1 MSIYHKLLIIFFI
14 GLINTH
20 FVYADDNQQ
29 LQSLRRSIEEQE
41 KRLAEQKKERTQLI
55 SDLKEQETEIA
66 KLLTSIEKNS
76 LTLKKLDSEIISLIK
91 QIDDLKIKQQ
101 QQRNE
106 LAKQLESAFK
116 LGKNTNFKLI
126 FASEQS
132 ERNERLITYFRYI
145 NEARQQQINML
156 RETQVQLS
164 EKKTALKKTQS
175 TQKTLNTKQKQEQ
188 LALEKNHQNRK
199 KTINLLES
207 SMQKNQQKL
216 DELKDNEAKLQAR
229 IAQAE
234 RESRK
239 IAEEEA
245 RQAKNIEEKQ
255 QKNTNY
261 TLNANERALMAR
273 VSGIGKPQHQFNWP
287 VNGNIIHRFGEALQG
302 ELRWKGMVIDARD
315 GTQVKAI
322 ADGRVILASWL
333 QGYGFV
339 VALEHGKGD
348 MSLYGYNQRVLVEV
362 GEKVR
367 AQQPIAI
374 VGSSGG
380 QNTSGLYFEIRRDGK
395 ALDPSGWLK

>member
-55 SDLKEQETEIA
+55 NDLKDQETEIA

-91 QIDDLKIKQQ
+91 QIDNLKIKQQ

-287 VNGNIIHRFGEALQG
+287 VNGNTIHRFGETLQG

-380 QNTSGLYFEIRRDGK
+380 QNISGLYFEIRRDGK
-395 ALDPSGWLK
+395 ALDPNGWLK

>member
-1 MSIYHKLLIIFFI
+1 MSIYHKLLITFFI

-55 SDLKEQETEIA
+55 NDLKDQETEIA

-175 TQKTLNTKQKQEQ
+175 TQKTLNNKQKQEQ

-216 DELKDNEAKLQAR
+216 DELKNNEAKLQAR

-287 VNGNIIHRFGEALQG
+287 VNGNTIHRFGETLQG

-367 AQQPIAI
+367 AQQPVAI

>member
-245 RQAKNIEEKQ
+245 RQAKNIAEKQ

>member
-1 MSIYHKLLIIFFI
+1 MSIYHKLLIIFFW

-41 KRLAEQKKERTQLI
+41 KRLAEQKKERTQLM

>member
-55 SDLKEQETEIA
+55 NDLKDQETEIA

-287 VNGNIIHRFGEALQG
+287 VNGNTIHRFGETLQG

-367 AQQPIAI
+367 AQQPVAI

>member
-14 GLINTH
+14 GLINPY

-55 SDLKEQETEIA
+55 NDLKDQETEIA

-76 LTLKKLDSEIISLIK
+76 LTLKKLDSEMISLIK

-216 DELKDNEAKLQAR
+216 DELKNNEAKLQAR

-287 VNGNIIHRFGEALQG
+287 VNGNTIHRFGETLQG

-380 QNTSGLYFEIRRDGK
+380 QNTAGLYFEIRRDGK

>member
-14 GLINTH
+14 GLINTY

-55 SDLKEQETEIA
+55 NDLKDQETEIA

-216 DELKDNEAKLQAR
+216 DELKNNEAKLQAR

-287 VNGNIIHRFGEALQG
+287 VNGNTIHRFGETLQG

>member
-55 SDLKEQETEIA
+55 NDLKDQETEIA

-216 DELKDNEAKLQAR
+216 DELKNNEAKLQAR

-287 VNGNIIHRFGEALQG
+287 VNGNTIHRFGETLQG

>member
-14 GLINTH
+14 GLINTY

-55 SDLKEQETEIA
+55 NDLKDQETEIA

-216 DELKDNEAKLQAR
+216 DELKNNEAKLQAR

-255 QKNTNY
+255 QQNTNY

-287 VNGNIIHRFGEALQG
+287 VNGNTIHRFGETLQG

>member
-1 MSIYHKLLIIFFI
+1 MSIYHNLLIIFFI

-91 QIDDLKIKQQ
+91 QIDDLRIKQQ

-216 DELKDNEAKLQAR
+216 DDLKDNEAKLQAR

-234 RESRK
+234 RESQK

-380 QNTSGLYFEIRRDGK
+380 QNISGLYFEIRRDGK
-395 ALDPSGWLK
+395 ALDPNGWLK

>member
-55 SDLKEQETEIA
+55 NDLKDQETEIA

-216 DELKDNEAKLQAR
+216 DELKNNEAKLQAR

-287 VNGNIIHRFGEALQG
+287 VNGNIIHRFGETLQG
-302 ELRWKGMVIDARD
+302 ELRWKGMVINARD

-380 QNTSGLYFEIRRDGK
+380 QNTAGLYFEIRRDGK

>member
-91 QIDDLKIKQQ
+91 QIDNLKIKQQ

-380 QNTSGLYFEIRRDGK
+380 QNISGLYFEIRRDGK
-395 ALDPSGWLK
+395 ALDPNGWLK

>member
-1 MSIYHKLLIIFFI
+1 M
-14 GLINTH
+14 
-20 FVYADDNQQ
+20 YADDNQQ

-55 SDLKEQETEIA
+55 NDLKDQETEIA

-216 DELKDNEAKLQAR
+216 DELKNNEAKLQAR

-255 QKNTNY
+255 QQNTNY

-287 VNGNIIHRFGEALQG
+287 VNGNTIHRFGETLQG

-367 AQQPIAI
+367 AQQPVAI

>member
-1 MSIYHKLLIIFFI
+1 MSIYHKLLITFFI

-55 SDLKEQETEIA
+55 NDLKDQETEIA

-216 DELKDNEAKLQAR
+216 DELKNNEAKLQAR

-287 VNGNIIHRFGEALQG
+287 VNGNTIHRFGETLQG

-380 QNTSGLYFEIRRDGK
+380 QNTAGLYFEIRRDGK

>member
-55 SDLKEQETEIA
+55 NDLKDQETEIA
-66 KLLTSIEKNS
+66 KLLTLIEKNS

-216 DELKDNEAKLQAR
+216 DELKNNEAKLQAR

-287 VNGNIIHRFGEALQG
+287 VNGNTIHRFGETLQG

-367 AQQPIAI
+367 AQQPVAI

>member
-91 QIDDLKIKQQ
+91 QIDNLKIKQQ

-287 VNGNIIHRFGEALQG
+287 VNGNTIHRFGETLQG

-380 QNTSGLYFEIRRDGK
+380 QNISGLYFEIRRDGK
-395 ALDPSGWLK
+395 ALDPNGWLK

>member
-1 MSIYHKLLIIFFI
+1 M
-14 GLINTH
+14 
-20 FVYADDNQQ
+20 YADDNQQ

-55 SDLKEQETEIA
+55 NDLKDQEIEIA

-216 DELKDNEAKLQAR
+216 DELKNNEAKLQAR

-287 VNGNIIHRFGEALQG
+287 VNGNTIHRFGETLQG

-380 QNTSGLYFEIRRDGK
+380 QNTAGLYFEIRRDGK

>member
-41 KRLAEQKKERTQLI
+41 KRLAEQKKERTQLM

-255 QKNTNY
+255 QKNTSY

-287 VNGNIIHRFGEALQG
+287 VNGNTIHRFGETLQG

-380 QNTSGLYFEIRRDGK
+380 QNISGLYFEIRRDGK
-395 ALDPSGWLK
+395 ALDPNGWLK

>member
-1 MSIYHKLLIIFFI
+1 M
-14 GLINTH
+14 
-20 FVYADDNQQ
+20 YADDNQQ

-55 SDLKEQETEIA
+55 NDLKDQETEIA

-216 DELKDNEAKLQAR
+216 DELKNNEAKLQAR

-287 VNGNIIHRFGEALQG
+287 VNGNTIHRFGETLQG

-380 QNTSGLYFEIRRDGK
+380 QNTAGLYFEIRRDGK

>member
-55 SDLKEQETEIA
+55 NDLKDQETEIA

-380 QNTSGLYFEIRRDGK
+380 QNISGLYFEIRRDGK
-395 ALDPSGWLK
+395 ALDPNGWLK

>member
-55 SDLKEQETEIA
+55 NDLKDQETEIA

-216 DELKDNEAKLQAR
+216 DELKNNEAKLQAR

-287 VNGNIIHRFGEALQG
+287 VNGNTIHRFGETLQG

-367 AQQPIAI
+367 AQQPVAI

>member
-55 SDLKEQETEIA
+55 NDLKDQETEIA

-287 VNGNIIHRFGEALQG
+287 VNGNTVHRFGEALQG

>member
-1 MSIYHKLLIIFFI
+1 
-14 GLINTH
+14 LINTY

-55 SDLKEQETEIA
+55 NDLKDQEIEIA

-216 DELKDNEAKLQAR
+216 DELKNNEAKLQAR

-287 VNGNIIHRFGEALQG
+287 VNGNTIHRFGETLQG

-380 QNTSGLYFEIRRDGK
+380 QNTAGLYFEIRRDGK

>member
-1 MSIYHKLLIIFFI
+1 MSIYHNLLIIFFI

-175 TQKTLNTKQKQEQ
+175 TQKILNTKQKQEQ

-229 IAQAE
+229 IVQAE
-234 RESRK
+234 RESQK

-287 VNGNIIHRFGEALQG
+287 VNGNTVHRFGEALQG

-362 GEKVR
+362 GEKVQ

-380 QNTSGLYFEIRRDGK
+380 QYTSGLYFEIRRDGK

>member
-55 SDLKEQETEIA
+55 NDLKDQETEIA

-216 DELKDNEAKLQAR
+216 DELKNNEAKLQAR

-380 QNTSGLYFEIRRDGK
+380 QNISGLYFEIRRDGK
-395 ALDPSGWLK
+395 ALDPNGWLK

>member
-41 KRLAEQKKERTQLI
+41 KRLAEQKKERTQLM

-367 AQQPIAI
+367 AQQPVAI

-380 QNTSGLYFEIRRDGK
+380 QNTAGLYFEIRRDGK

>member
-41 KRLAEQKKERTQLI
+41 KRLAEQKKERTQLM

-380 QNTSGLYFEIRRDGK
+380 QNISGLYFEIRRDGK
-395 ALDPSGWLK
+395 ALDPNGWLK

>member
-1 MSIYHKLLIIFFI
+1 MSIYQKLLIILFI

-20 FVYADDNQQ
+20 FVYANDNQQ
-29 LQSLRRSIEEQE
+29 LESLRRSIEEQE
-41 KRLAEQKKERTQLI
+41 KRLAEQTKERTQLI
-55 SDLKEQETEIA
+55 NDLKDQETEIA
-66 KLLTSIEKNS
+66 NLLTSIEKNG
-76 LTLKKLDSEIISLIK
+76 LILKKLDGEITNLIK
-91 QIDDLKIKQQ
+91 QINELTIKQQ
-101 QQRNE
+101 QQQNE
-106 LAKQLESAFK
+106 LSKQLESAFK
-116 LGKNTNFKLI
+116 LGKNTTFKLI

-145 NEARQQQINML
+145 NEARQQQINKL
-156 RETQVQLS
+156 RETQLQLN
-164 EKKTALKKTQS
+164 EKKNALLKKQT
-175 TQKTLNTKQKQEQ
+175 TQKNLHNKQKQEQ
-188 LALEKNHQNRK
+188 IALEKNHQKRQ
-199 KTINLLES
+199 KTINSLES

-216 DELKDNEAKLQAR
+216 AQLKDNEAKLQAK

-234 RESRK
+234 RESRR

-255 QKNTNY
+255 KNTNY
-261 TLNANERALMAR
+261 TLNADERALMAR
-273 VSGIGKPQHQFNWP
+273 VSGVGKPQHQFVWP
-287 VNGNIIHRFGEALQG
+287 VNGTVAHQFGEALQG
-302 ELRWKGMVIDARD
+302 ELRWKGMVINARD

-367 AQQPIAI
+367 AQQPVAI

>member
-1 MSIYHKLLIIFFI
+1 MSIYRNLLIILFI
-14 GLINTH
+14 GLMNTH

-29 LQSLRRSIEEQE
+29 LESLRRSIKEHE
-41 KRLAEQKKERTQLI
+41 KRLAEQTKERTQLVN
-55 SDLKEQETEIA
+55 DLKNQETEIA
-66 KLLTSIEKNS
+66 NLLTSIEKNG
-76 LTLKKLDSEIISLIK
+76 LTLKKLDGEITNLIK
-91 QIDDLKIKQQ
+91 QIDELTIKQN
-101 QQRNE
+101 QQRDE
-106 LAKQLESAFK
+106 LSKQLESAFK

-145 NEARQQQINML
+145 NEARQQQINKL
-156 RETQVQLS
+156 RETQLQLN
-164 EKKTALKKTQS
+164 EKKNALQKKQA
-175 TQKTLNTKQKQEQ
+175 TQKTLHNKQKQEQ
-188 LALEKNHQNRK
+188 IALEKNHQKRQ
-199 KTINLLES
+199 KTINSLES

-216 DELKDNEAKLQAR
+216 AQLKDNEAKLQAK

-234 RESRK
+234 RENRR

-245 RQAKNIEEKQ
+245 RQAKNIQEK

-261 TLNANERALMAR
+261 TPNADERALMAR
-273 VSGIGKPQHQFNWP
+273 VSGIGKPQNQFLWP
-287 VNGNIIHRFGEALQG
+287 VNGSIAHRFGEVLQG
-302 ELRWKGMVIDARD
+302 ELRWKGMVINAKD

-322 ADGRVILASWL
+322 TDGRVILASWL

-362 GEKVR
+362 GDNVR
-367 AQQPIAI
+367 TDQPIAI

-380 QNTSGLYFEIRRDGK
+380 QNTPGLYFEIRRDGK

>member
-91 QIDDLKIKQQ
+91 QINNLKIKQQ

-380 QNTSGLYFEIRRDGK
+380 QNISGLYFEIRRDGK
-395 ALDPSGWLK
+395 ALDPNGWLK